1 MKASMK
7 VAKGF
12 FNWVERISSWFVVR
26 FWWVGILCFLF
37 LLVYDVVMILR
48 LVG

>member
-1 MKASMK
+1 
-7 VAKGF
+7 
-12 FNWVERISSWFVVR
+12 VR
-26 FWWVGILCFLF
+26 FWWVGILGFLF